1 MFQQIRLRL
10 TLWYMLVTGVLLLC
24 FACLFFAYVRNTL
37 IDRVDDTI
45 SHVAEVVE
53 RSILVNS
60 NKGEVLFPLAPNWEE
75 DHIDLEWFDANKV
88 LQWSTFSHLPA
99 IPLDVTQ
106 GFITIT
112 PPEGEPIRQYT
123 KPVLVEGELL
133 GYLRISHPW
142 FEVTQP
148 VAELSLEL
156 LIGVALI
163 VVIVGLCG
171 WWLSGLAMEP
181 IQNSY
186 QQLKQFT
193 ADVSHELRNPLAV
206 IQTNAQVALL
216 QPEPKPYLEVIE
228 RLTKRMGKLLEDLLF
243 LVRADGNNIV
253 EKTQACNLTEIIED
267 VLEEQQLMAMTKSID
282 LQVKGTDQKIEVK
295 GYPEQ
300 LFCLFTNLI
309 ANGIKFTPPRGKVEI
324 SLTPLDNQVQIV
336 VTDTGRGMTDTT
348 HIFDRYYRDQES
360 EGYGLGL
367 AIVKAIVEQHRGKI
381 KVESKVG
388 LGTSFI
394 VTLPSHG

>member
-1 MFQQIRLRL
+1 MFQEIRLRL
-10 TLWYMLVTGVLLLC
+10 TFWYVLVTGVLLLV
-24 FACLFFAYVRNTL
+24 FALLFFTYVRNTL

-45 SHVAEVVE
+45 SHVAEIVE
-53 RSILVNS
+53 RSIVHNS
-60 NKGEVLFPLAPNWEE
+60 NKGEILFPLSSNLEE
-75 DHIDLEWFDANKV
+75 DHIDLEWFDKNRV
-88 LQWSTFSHLPA
+88 LKWSTFSHAPQV
-99 IPLDVTQ
+99 PLDTTDR
-106 GFITIT
+106 FITIS
-112 PPEGEPIRQYT
+112 PPMTEPLRQLT
-123 KPVLVEGELL
+123 KPILINDELL

-148 VAELSLEL
+148 VKELSLEL
-156 LIGVALI
+156 LLGVVTIVLI
-163 VVIVGLCG
+163 VGIAG

-206 IQTNAQVALL
+206 IQTNTQVALL
-216 QPEPKPYLEVIE
+216 QSEPKPYLEVIE
-228 RLTKRMGKLLEDLLF
+228 RLTQRMGKLLEDLLF
-243 LVRADGNNIV
+243 LARTDRNNIT
-253 EKTQACNLTEIIED
+253 EKPKVCNLTEIIED
-267 VLEEQQLMAMTKSID
+267 VLEEQQLIAMTKSID
-282 LQVKGTDQKIEVK
+282 LQIKGTDQKIEIK

-309 ANGIKFTPPRGKVEI
+309 ANGIKFTPQSGMVEI
-324 SLTPLDNQVQIV
+324 SLTTIGNNIQIAV
-336 VTDTGRGMTDTT
+336 KDTGRGMADTT

-360 EGYGLGL
+360 DGSGLGL
-367 AIVKAIVEQHRGKI
+367 AIARAIVEQHRGKI

-388 LGTSFI
+388 MGTNFI